1 MNSSDLST
9 VKLSAYEPAKPANL
23 TICGHLQTESQQR
36 LHQYGG
42 YCALKYHRMFCF
54 LNKSRLKLNTPLT
67 KRFRWYFGATDD
79 LRPVLA
85 VHPPCTE
92 GRRRTTRGVILDFTQ
107 AVEHIYHPLMK
118 SSHTELVV
126 IPTATNETWRARNER
141 PTMTTWV

>member
-1 MNSSDLST
+1 MDSSDLSA

-23 TICGHLQTESQQR
+23 SICGHLQTER

-42 YCALKYHRMFCF
+42 SCALNITGCFVSFTKAPFLTMGVIILSYTHRS
-54 LNKSRLKLNTPLT
+54 LGG
-67 KRFRWYFGATDD
+67 FGD
-79 LRPVLA
+79 LGPVLA
-85 VHPPCTE
+85 AHPPCTE
-92 GRRRTTRGVILDFTQ
+92 GRRQTTGGVVLDFTQ

-118 SSHTELVV
+118 SSHIELVV